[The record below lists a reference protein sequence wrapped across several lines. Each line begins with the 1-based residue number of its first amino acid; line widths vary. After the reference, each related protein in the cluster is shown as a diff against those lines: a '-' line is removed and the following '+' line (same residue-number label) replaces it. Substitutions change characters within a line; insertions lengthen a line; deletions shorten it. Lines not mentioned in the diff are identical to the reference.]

1 MTKNIEK
8 VHKLFILKFPENPKF
23 VAVSYSIFHP
33 MKNPKFTFPSK
44 QAKVSQ
50 PSILLAF
57 DWFDERFYR
66 GIFNYAKE
74 RGWHMSPYLLSD
86 RFIPKGWPGDGAITC
101 YGHSLADF
109 IDHLNMPTVD
119 VTVES
124 IPRNIPRVVVDNK
137 KIGQLA
143 AEHFHARGYA
153 HYAYYS
159 WADVTVNSMRRDAY
173 FEELIVLGVHKENL
187 FEIKQTTPDLI
198 GDWNKHQSDILNKV
212 SALPRPLAVFAGQDN
227 LGATLV
233 EICVRN
239 GIHVPEEVSVLGV
252 DNIDLL
258 CESAVVPLSS
268 IRTNLTE
275 VGYQAAR
282 QLDRLM
288 KGEISNDEPMK
299 LIAPHSVVRR
309 QSTDALAVTHPAVV
323 NAIRFIRENFSHP
336 ITIEDICHYTGLS
349 KRGLEKAFL
358 KHLGRSPASE
368 LRRLRIQN
376 AKRMLTQTNDK
387 IDYIA
392 QECGYSNSSNL
403 SCAFKK
409 DTGTSPRGYRNK
421 YRHDS

>member
-1 MTKNIEK
+1 MNKK
-8 VHKLFILKFPENPKF
+8 KFI
-23 VAVSYSIFHP
+23 I
-33 MKNPKFTFPSK
+33 PSK
-44 QAKVSQ
+44 LAEVSQ

-86 RFIPKGWPGDGAITC
+86 RFIPRGWPGDGAITC
-101 YGHSLADF
+101 YGPNLKDF
-109 IDHLNMPTVD
+109 IDHLDMPTVD
-119 VTVES
+119 VTVEEM
-124 IPRNIPRVVVDNK
+124 PRKVPRVVVDNE

-143 AEHFHARGYA
+143 ADHFHARGYTQ
-153 HYAYYS
+153 YAYYS
-159 WADVTVNSMRRDAY
+159 WADVTVNAMRRDS
-173 FEELIVLGVHKENL
+173 FFNELQRRGVERENL
-187 FEIKQTTPDLI
+187 YEIKQSPAELF
-198 GDWNKHQSDILNKV
+198 GDWNKHQTDILKKILE
-212 SALPRPLAVFAGQDN
+212 LPRPLAVFAGQDN

-239 GIHVPEEVSVLGV
+239 GIHVPEEVAVLGV

-275 VGYQAAR
+275 VGYRAAM

-288 KGEISNDEPMK
+288 RGEITNDEPPM
-299 LIAPHSVVRR
+299 LIEPHSVVRR
-309 QSTDALAVTHPAVV
+309 HSTDALAVSHPAVV
-323 NAIRFIRENFSHP
+323 SAIRFIRENFSHP
-336 ITIEDICHYTGLS
+336 ITIEDICHFTGLS

-358 KHLGRSPASE
+358 KHLGRSPAME

-376 AKRMLTQTNDK
+376 AKRLLTQTEEK
-387 IDYIA
+387 VEYIA
-392 QECGYSNSSNL
+392 QACGYSNSSNL

-409 DTGTSPRGYRNK
+409 DTGLSPRNYRTK
-421 YRHDS
+421 FRHE

>member
-1 MTKNIEK
+1 MNNKK
-8 VHKLFILKFPENPKF
+8 FI
-23 VAVSYSIFHP
+23 
-33 MKNPKFTFPSK
+33 FPSK

-86 RFIPKGWPGDGAITC
+86 RFIPSGWPGDGAITC
-101 YGHSLADF
+101 YGNSLADF
-109 IDHLNMPTVD
+109 IDHLEMPIVD

-124 IPRNIPRVVVDNK
+124 MPRKIPRVVVDNT

-153 HYAYYS
+153 HFAYYS
-159 WADVTVNSMRRDAY
+159 WANVTVNAMRRDAY
-173 FEELIVLGVHKENL
+173 FDALKALGVPKENL
-187 FEIKQTTPDLI
+187 FEIKQSSSSLI
-198 GDWNKHQSDILNKV
+198 SNWDKHQSDILKKV

-239 GIHVPEEVSVLGV
+239 GIHVPEEVAVLGV

-275 VGYQAAR
+275 VGYQAAA

-288 KGEISNDEPMK
+288 RGEITNEEPIK
-299 LIAPHSVVRR
+299 LIPPHSVVRR
-309 QSTDALAVTHPAVV
+309 QSTDALAVTHGGVV

-336 ITIEDICHYTGLS
+336 ITIDDICQYTGLS
-349 KRGLEKAFL
+349 KRGLEKAFTR
-358 KHLGRSPASE
+358 HLGRSPASE

-387 IDYIA
+387 IEFIA
-392 QECGYSNSSNL
+392 QACGYSNSSNL

-421 YRHDS
+421 YRHDI